1 MNTFKEQMSM
11 DLDVFFNLDE
21 FADTVSYYDGTATTP
36 VKGIV
41 DFGGTGFEKQ
51 ARTGKITVKK
61 SEVPSP
67 GYRHTFTI
75 NGETW
80 TVKADKSGLDITGV
94 GLTWEIGIVKDERSN
109 AWRT

>member
-1 MNTFKEQMSM
+1 MTTLKEQLAA
-11 DLDVFFNLDE
+11 DLDVFFDLDA

-67 GYRHTFTI
+67 GYRHTFGI

-80 TVKADKSGLDITGV
+80 TVKADRNGLDINGDD
-94 GLTWEIGIVKDERSN
+94 LIWEIGIVKDERSN